1 MAKAARGRY
10 SHDFGLGA
18 VGSWGRH
25 LQALD
30 VLEVNPCHGLQAL
43 TAQLIDRRRY
53 GRRHWVSL
61 DCGWLRPPKVPPPL
75 IAVARPTCRLAAG
88 GQQQQGCTEKRAGG

>member
-1 MAKAARGRY
+1 MGVGAREGLGGSGKGRSCTGRY

-25 LQALD
+25 LQALN

-43 TAQLIDRRRY
+43 TAQLIGD
-53 GRRHWVSL
+53 GR
-61 DCGWLRPPKVPPPL
+61 
-75 IAVARPTCRLAAG
+75 A
-88 GQQQQGCTEKRAGG
+88 